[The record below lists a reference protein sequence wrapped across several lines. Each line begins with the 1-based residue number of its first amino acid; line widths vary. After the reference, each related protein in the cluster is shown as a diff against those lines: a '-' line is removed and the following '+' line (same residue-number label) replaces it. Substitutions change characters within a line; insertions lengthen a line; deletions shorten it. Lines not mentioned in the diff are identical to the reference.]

1 MPGKKEVNRLSVEPD
16 KLQPTAARARG
27 LPARRLRWVRKGC
40 FCALSRFLEDNRA
53 GRSARIHGASNRSP
67 RRPVRPIFAT
77 RSNVPRMPAE
87 PMIKTGE
94 RTLLSYVIKPLSDQV
109 SRAFREE

>member
-1 MPGKKEVNRLSVEPD
+1 
-16 KLQPTAARARG
+16 
-27 LPARRLRWVRKGC
+27 
-40 FCALSRFLEDNRA
+40 
-53 GRSARIHGASNRSP
+53 
-67 RRPVRPIFAT
+67 VRPIFAT